1 MSPRK
6 NAKLTKRAY
15 NVSITIIED
24 DTIRNLVVDRFIDRA
39 NAIEYTTK
47 QELIQKIFGDY
58 EIANITKRH
67 IVNNIMSGWNAP
79 LKHLIVA
86 CRSFRINMCHFLN
99 VNESEYFNSIYEE
112 YDEFEVLE
120 RNIRN
125 ALTYGDYSPSFLR
138 RIKLITAGDYDAPFG
153 IVLQKNGDTSN
164 TDYFTTKWLRNNF
177 DVNGLVKLGK
187 ILNIPIYSFFIP
199 DEDEFHTYMEKIT
212 SHSYYS
218 EHYLQTC
225 GGKASTIANNH
236 RHEKALQIEP
246 DFDKSK
252 YKNIAMPIYDAAI
265 RNAIIRNIQYLMDLN
280 GIMTKMELSR
290 RLNVTPYIAGSL
302 MEGRNTHVDYYF
314 RLCDYFGVFF
324 GDFINS
330 EVTTLCRFKGR
341 NSDIDLRTK
350 LLNECSKAHLS
361 VNDLNR
367 IAADNKKFHSLK
379 KSIFRLYRTVN
390 RSTRESS
397 NSNSNGYRTR
407 DKNKYRILFNTLLD
421 YCEIFHTDLVTLI
434 QNNVAITREKA
445 PIQKRTTDI
454 AKLITIKDPE
464 LAFICNT
471 YQILTGD
478 QKDAVMTIFKY
489 LYNKNTASNSNE

>member
-6 NAKLTKRAY
+6 ITKLTKRAY
-15 NVSITIIED
+15 NVSIIIIED
-24 DTIRNLVVDRFIDRA
+24 DTIRNLVIDRFIDRA
-39 NAIEYTTK
+39 NAIEYATK
-47 QELIQKIFGDY
+47 NELVQKIFGDKMVSNTGY
-58 EIANITKRH
+58 LII
-67 IVNNIMSGWNAP
+67 NNIISGWDAS
-79 LKHLIVA
+79 LKYLIA
-86 CRSFRINMCHFLN
+86 ASRAFRINMCHFLN
-99 VNESEYFNSIYEE
+99 VDESEYFNSIYEE

-138 RIKLITAGDYDAPFG
+138 RMKLITAGDYDAPFG
-153 IVLQKNGDTSN
+153 IVLQKNGDTPN

-187 ILNIPIYSFFIP
+187 ILNIPIHSFFIP

-212 SHSYYS
+212 LYSYYN
-218 EHYLQTC
+218 EHYLQNRSE
-225 GGKASTIANNH
+225 KASAMANN
-236 RHEKALQIEP
+236 RRRERALQIEP

-265 RNAIIRNIQYLMDLN
+265 RNTIIRNIQYLMNLS
-280 GIMTKMELSR
+280 GITTKMELSR
-290 RLNVTPYIAGSL
+290 RIHVTPYIANSL
-302 MEGRNTHVDYYF
+302 IEGRNTHVDYYF

-324 GDFINS
+324 GDFVNP
-330 EVTTLCRFKGR
+330 EVTTLYKFKGK
-341 NSDIDLRTK
+341 NSDIDLRTR

-361 VNDLNR
+361 ANDLNR
-367 IAADNKKFHSLK
+367 IATDNKKFRSVK
-379 KSIFRLYRTVN
+379 KSILWLYRTVS
-390 RSTRESS
+390 RSTRES
-397 NSNSNGYRTR
+397 NNKPNGYHTHS
-407 DKNKYRILFNTLLD
+407 KNKYRILFNTLLD

-445 PIQKRTTDI
+445 PVQKRVTDT

-464 LAFICNT
+464 MAFIYNT

-489 LYNKNTASNSNE
+489 LHDKNTASNSNE

>member
-6 NAKLTKRAY
+6 ITKLTKRAY
-15 NVSITIIED
+15 NVSIIIIED
-24 DTIRNLVVDRFIDRA
+24 DTIRNLVIDRFIDRA

-47 QELIQKIFGDY
+47 QELVQKIFGDY
-58 EIANITKRH
+58 GIADITKRH

-86 CRSFRINMCHFLN
+86 SRAFRINMCHFLN
-99 VNESEYFNSIYEE
+99 VDESEYFNSIYEE

-125 ALTYGDYSPSFLR
+125 ALTYGDYSPTFLR
-138 RIKLITAGDYDAPFG
+138 RIKFVTDGDYDAPFG
-153 IVLQKNGDTSN
+153 VVLQKNGDTPN

-177 DVNGLVKLGK
+177 NVNGLVKLGK
-187 ILNIPIYSFFIP
+187 ILNIPIHSFFIP

-212 SHSYYS
+212 LYSYYN
-218 EHYLQTC
+218 EHYLQNRSE
-225 GGKASTIANNH
+225 KASAMANN
-236 RHEKALQIEP
+236 RRRERALQIEP

-252 YKNIAMPIYDAAI
+252 HTSTAMPIYDASI
-265 RNAIIRNIQYLMDLN
+265 RNTIIRNIQYLMDLN
-280 GIMTKMELSR
+280 GIITKVELAR
-290 RLNVTPYIAGSL
+290 RINVTPYIAGSL

-324 GDFINS
+324 GDFINP
-330 EVTTLCRFKGR
+330 EVTTLYKFKDK
-341 NSDIDLRTK
+341 NSDIDLRTR

-361 VNDLNR
+361 ANDLNR
-367 IAADNKKFHSLK
+367 IATDNTKFHSVK
-379 KSIFRLYRTVN
+379 KSIFWLYRTVS
-390 RSTRESS
+390 RSTRES
-397 NSNSNGYRTR
+397 NNKPNGYHIHSKT
-407 DKNKYRILFNTLLD
+407 KYRILFNTLLD
-421 YCEIFHTDLVTLI
+421 YCEIFHTDLITMI

-445 PIQKRTTDI
+445 PVQKRVTDT

-464 LAFICNT
+464 MAFIYNT

-478 QKDAVMTIFKY
+478 QKDAIMTIFKY
-489 LYNKNTASNSNE
+489 LHDKNTASNSNE

>member
-6 NAKLTKRAY
+6 ITKLTKRAY

-24 DTIRNLVVDRFIDRA
+24 DTIRNLVIDRFINRA
-39 NAIEYTTK
+39 NAIEYATK
-47 QELIQKIFGDY
+47 NELVRKIFGDEMVSNTGY
-58 EIANITKRH
+58 LII
-67 IVNNIMSGWNAP
+67 NNIISGWDTS
-79 LKHLIVA
+79 LKYLITA
-86 CRSFRINMCHFLN
+86 SRAFRINMCHFLN

-125 ALTYGDYSPSFLR
+125 ALTYGDYSPTFLR
-138 RIKLITAGDYDAPFG
+138 RIKFVTDGDYDAPFG
-153 IVLQKNGDTSN
+153 VVLQKNGDTPN

-177 DVNGLVKLGK
+177 NVNGLVKLGK
-187 ILNIPIYSFFIP
+187 ILNIPIHSFFIP

-212 SHSYYS
+212 SHSYYN

-225 GGKASTIANNH
+225 GEKASTIASN
-236 RHEKALQIEP
+236 RRRERALQIEP

-252 YKNIAMPIYDAAI
+252 HTSTAMPIYDASI
-265 RNAIIRNIQYLMDLN
+265 RNTIIRNIQYLMDLN
-280 GIMTKMELSR
+280 GIITKVELAR
-290 RLNVTPYIAGSL
+290 RINVTPYIAGSL
-302 MEGRNTHVDYYF
+302 IEGRNTHVDYYF

-324 GDFINS
+324 GDFINP
-330 EVTTLCRFKGR
+330 EVTTLYKFKDK
-341 NSDIDLRTK
+341 NSDIDLRTR

-361 VNDLNR
+361 ANDLNR
-367 IAADNKKFHSLK
+367 IATDNTKFHSVK
-379 KSIFRLYRTVN
+379 KSIFWLYRTVS
-390 RSTRESS
+390 RSTRES
-397 NSNSNGYRTR
+397 NNKPNGYHIHSKT
-407 DKNKYRILFNTLLD
+407 KYRILFNTLLD

-445 PIQKRTTDI
+445 PVQKRVTDT

-489 LYNKNTASNSNE
+489 LHDKNTASNSNE

>member
-6 NAKLTKRAY
+6 ITKLTKRAY

-24 DTIRNLVVDRFIDRA
+24 DTIRNLVIDRFINRA
-39 NAIEYTTK
+39 NAIEYATK
-47 QELIQKIFGDY
+47 NELVRKIFGDEMVSNTGY
-58 EIANITKRH
+58 LII
-67 IVNNIMSGWNAP
+67 NNIISGWDTS
-79 LKHLIVA
+79 LKYLITA
-86 CRSFRINMCHFLN
+86 SRAFRINMCHFLN

-125 ALTYGDYSPSFLR
+125 ALTYGDYSPTFLR
-138 RIKLITAGDYDAPFG
+138 RIKFVTDGDYDAPFG
-153 IVLQKNGDTSN
+153 VVLQKNGDTPN

-177 DVNGLVKLGK
+177 NVNGLVKLGK
-187 ILNIPIYSFFIP
+187 ILNIPIHSFFIP

-212 SHSYYS
+212 LYSYYN
-218 EHYLQTC
+218 EHYLQNRSE
-225 GGKASTIANNH
+225 KASAMANN
-236 RHEKALQIEP
+236 RRRERALQIEP

-252 YKNIAMPIYDAAI
+252 HTSTAMPIYDASI
-265 RNAIIRNIQYLMDLN
+265 RNTIIRNIQYLMDLN
-280 GIMTKMELSR
+280 GIITKVELAR
-290 RLNVTPYIAGSL
+290 RINVTPYIAGSL
-302 MEGRNTHVDYYF
+302 IEGRNTHVDYYF

-324 GDFINS
+324 GDFINP
-330 EVTTLCRFKGR
+330 EVTTLYKFKDK
-341 NSDIDLRTK
+341 NSDIDLRTR

-361 VNDLNR
+361 ANDLNR
-367 IAADNKKFHSLK
+367 IATDNTKFHSVK
-379 KSIFRLYRTVN
+379 KSIFWLYRTVS
-390 RSTRESS
+390 RSTRES
-397 NSNSNGYRTR
+397 NNKPNGYHIHSKT
-407 DKNKYRILFNTLLD
+407 KYRILFNTLLD

-445 PIQKRTTDI
+445 PVQKRVTDT

-464 LAFICNT
+464 MAFIYNT

-489 LYNKNTASNSNE
+489 LYDKNTASNSNE

>member
-6 NAKLTKRAY
+6 ITKLTKRAY
-15 NVSITIIED
+15 NVSIIIIED

-39 NAIEYTTK
+39 NAIEYATK
-47 QELIQKIFGDY
+47 GELIQKIFGDEMVSNTEY
-58 EIANITKRH
+58 LII
-67 IVNNIMSGWNAP
+67 NNIISGWDAS
-79 LKHLIVA
+79 LKYLITA
-86 CRSFRINMCHFLN
+86 SRAFRINMCHFLN
-99 VNESEYFNSIYEE
+99 VDESEYFNSIYEE

-125 ALTYGDYSPSFLR
+125 ALTYGDYSPTFLR
-138 RIKLITAGDYDAPFG
+138 RIKFITDGEYYAPFG
-153 IVLQKNGDTSN
+153 VVLQRNGDTSN

-187 ILNIPIYSFFIP
+187 ILNIPIHSFFIP

-212 SHSYYS
+212 PYSYYN
-218 EHYLQTC
+218 EHYLQNNSE
-225 GGKASTIANNH
+225 KASAIASN
-236 RHEKALQIEP
+236 RRREKVLQIEP

-252 YKNIAMPIYDAAI
+252 LTSTTMPIYDAAI
-265 RNAIIRNIQYLMDLN
+265 RNTIIRNIQYLMDLS
-280 GIMTKMELSR
+280 GITTKMELSR
-290 RLNVTPYIAGSL
+290 RIHVTPYIANSL
-302 MEGRNTHVDYYF
+302 IEGRNTHVDYYF

-324 GDFINS
+324 GDRINP
-330 EVTTLCRFKGR
+330 EVTTLYRFKGK
-341 NSDIDLRTK
+341 NSDIDLRTR

-361 VNDLNR
+361 ANDLNK
-367 IAADNKKFHSLK
+367 IVTDNKKFHSVK
-379 KSIFRLYRTVN
+379 KSILWLYRTVS
-390 RSTRESS
+390 RSTKESDNKS
-397 NSNSNGYRTR
+397 NDYHAHSKT
-407 DKNKYRILFNTLLD
+407 KYRILFNTLLD

-445 PIQKRTTDI
+445 PVQKRVTDT

-489 LYNKNTASNSNE
+489 LYDKNTASNSNE

>member
-6 NAKLTKRAY
+6 ITKLTKRAY
-15 NVSITIIED
+15 NVSIIIIED
-24 DTIRNLVVDRFIDRA
+24 DTIRNLVIDRFIDRA

-58 EIANITKRH
+58 EIANITKRY

-86 CRSFRINMCHFLN
+86 SRAFRINMCHFLN

-138 RIKLITAGDYDAPFG
+138 RMKLITAGDYDAPFG
-153 IVLQKNGDTSN
+153 IVLQKNGDTPN

-187 ILNIPIYSFFIP
+187 ILNIPIHSFFIP

-212 SHSYYS
+212 LYSYYN
-218 EHYLQTC
+218 EHYLQNRSE
-225 GGKASTIANNH
+225 KASAMANN
-236 RHEKALQIEP
+236 RRRERALQIEP

-265 RNAIIRNIQYLMDLN
+265 RNTIIRNIQYLMDLN
-280 GIMTKMELSR
+280 GIMTKMELAR

-324 GDFINS
+324 GDFINP
-330 EVTTLCRFKGR
+330 EVTTLYKFKDK
-341 NSDIDLRTK
+341 NSDIDLRTR

-361 VNDLNR
+361 ANDLNR
-367 IAADNKKFHSLK
+367 IATDDKKFHSLK

-390 RSTRESS
+390 RSTRESN

-421 YCEIFHTDLVTLI
+421 YCEIFHTDLITMI

-445 PIQKRTTDI
+445 PVQKRVTDT

-489 LYNKNTASNSNE
+489 LHDKNTASNSNE